1 MFVDE
6 LKRTRGSEAELV
18 NIACSALHIR
28 NPRAHVPLSL
38 AATCQPCSVS
48 LKAGRSTY
56 KALQPTRTASRSRQV
71 LLFRVRFA
79 RLSGTSL
86 DAVYDYA

>member
-1 MFVDE
+1 MFVNE

-18 NIACSALHIR
+18 NISCSALHIR
-28 NPRAHVPLSL
+28 DPRAHVPLSL

-56 KALQPTRTASRSRQV
+56 KALQPTPGDRRGRIEGQGE
-71 LLFRVRFA
+71 R
-79 RLSGTSL
+79 G
-86 DAVYDYA
+86 

>member
-1 MFVDE
+1 MFVNE

-28 NPRAHVPLSL
+28 DPRAHVPLSL

-56 KALQPTRTASRSRQV
+56 IVLDLTGRSARGAGVVAEGGAAAWPAGQPA
-71 LLFRVRFA
+71 
-79 RLSGTSL
+79 
-86 DAVYDYA
+86 

>member
-1 MFVDE
+1 MNSSAPG
-6 LKRTRGSEAELV
+6 GSEAELV

-28 NPRAHVPLSL
+28 DPRAHVPLSL

-56 KALQPTRTASRSRQV
+56 NALHRSPPIVAPVELGRWP
-71 LLFRVRFA
+71 LMNHLAIMRRSNCGRA
-79 RLSGTSL
+79 GPH
-86 DAVYDYA
+86 

>member
-1 MFVDE
+1 MLELYEGDIVSRCDGKPCVFVDE

-28 NPRAHVPLSL
+28 DPRAHVPLSL
-38 AATCQPCSVS
+38 TATCQPCSVS

-56 KALQPTRTASRSRQV
+56 KV
-71 LLFRVRFA
+71 LD
-79 RLSGTSL
+79 S
-86 DAVYDYA
+86 DAEPPPKK